1 MIPLKPTLEDLPQ
14 SDLGKLGITKE
25 LILSVRDKKPN
36 NKKDIDQRYET
47 EGGHVYKELKQL
59 STNPDHIANAIMEKI
74 KDRHQIYKSDII
86 KDSNILDIMNMFG
99 SITVGYVCYLRKA
112 WQPLFLNCSWFV
124 VGMISLILNFEI

>member
-1 MIPLKPTLEDLPQ
+1 MTIKENIPDIIGWIG
-14 SDLGKLGITKE
+14 S
-25 LILSVRDKKPN
+25 LIIL
-36 NKKDIDQRYET
+36 
-47 EGGHVYKELKQL
+47 
-59 STNPDHIANAIMEKI
+59 IAYIF
-74 KDRHQIYKSDII
+74 HKSDII

>member
-1 MIPLKPTLEDLPQ
+1 MSLWISIKKKTPNIAGWIGSLT
-14 SDLGKLGITKE
+14 
-25 LILSVRDKKPN
+25 ILSAY
-36 NKKDIDQRYET
+36 IF
-47 EGGHVYKELKQL
+47 H
-59 STNPDHIANAIMEKI
+59 
-74 KDRHQIYKSDII
+74 KSDII